1 MWIFSFWEEICKYF
15 ARMNQQDDLNESIH
29 ETAEE
34 EVNDVGLDIDK
45 IDGNVSVLDEESHSD
60 QELKEEI
67 KEEII
72 DVVQTEEPVEE
83 PVEEVKEEPV
93 EEVKEEPIEEV
104 KEEPV
109 EEVKEEPVEEVK
121 EEPVEEVKEEPVE
134 EVKEE
139 PVEEVKEEPVKEEPI
154 EEVNEEPAEEVKE
167 EPVEEVKEE
176 PVEEVKEEPVEEV
189 KQEPVEEVKEEP
201 VEEVKE
207 DEVVEEPLK
216 EEEVKEEEIVVLQD
230 PTIFSKEGKKKA
242 LLIGI
247 NYNTD
252 DNEGDDLN
260 GCENDM
266 NRLSDWIQEKC
277 YFSKDDINRLDSEKA
292 TREAIENGIIDLLN
306 FAKSNPNSEL
316 WLSYSGH
323 GSYYFSMRESDYQ
336 NEILCPSDY
345 ATKGFIS
352 DDWLKSKF
360 VDELP
365 SDCKVFV
372 IMDCCHSGSN
382 MDLPYCLKDNAI
394 VLREKMEV
402 KENMAKVIKF
412 SGCLDSQVSMDYYN
426 RNMREFQGAFTN
438 SFVMSNK
445 NQLFRDTLEGLNL
458 HLRVSGFKQ
467 ISELALSNPELWLW
481 KLYE

>member
-1 MWIFSFWEEICKYF
+1 MK
-15 ARMNQQDDLNESIH
+15 
-29 ETAEE
+29 E
-34 EVNDVGLDIDK
+34 EVL
-45 IDGNVSVLDEESHSD
+45 
-60 QELKEEI
+60 
-67 KEEII
+67 
-72 DVVQTEEPVEE
+72 EEP
-83 PVEEVKEEPV
+83 VKEEPV
-93 EEVKEEPIEEV
+93 EEVKEE
-104 KEEPV
+104 
-109 EEVKEEPVEEVK
+109 
-121 EEPVEEVKEEPVE
+121 
-134 EVKEE
+134 
-139 PVEEVKEEPVKEEPI
+139 
-154 EEVNEEPAEEVKE
+154 
-167 EPVEEVKEE
+167 
-176 PVEEVKEEPVEEV
+176 
-189 KQEPVEEVKEEP
+189 
-201 VEEVKE
+201 
-207 DEVVEEPLK
+207 
-216 EEEVKEEEIVVLQD
+216 EIVILED

-266 NRLSDWIQEKC
+266 NRLSDWIQAKC
-277 YFSKDDINRLDSEKA
+277 YFNKEDINRLDSEKA
-292 TREAIENGIIDLLN
+292 TREAIEKGIMDLLE

-323 GSYYFSMRESDYQ
+323 GSYYFSTRESDYQ

-345 ATKGFIS
+345 LTKGFIS
-352 DDWLKSKF
+352 DDWLKREF
-360 VDELP
+360 VDKLP
-365 SDCKVFV
+365 SNCKVFAL
-372 IMDCCHSGSN
+372 MDCCHSGSN
-382 MDLPYCLKDNAI
+382 MDLPYCLKDNSI

-402 KENMAKVIKF
+402 KENMANVIKF

-458 HLRVSGFKQ
+458 HLRTSGFKQ

>member
-1 MWIFSFWEEICKYF
+1 MWIFSFWEDICKYF
-15 ARMNQQDDLNESIH
+15 AKMCKQDEESLDESIH
-29 ETAEE
+29 ETQEAL
-34 EVNDVGLDIDK
+34 VSDVGLD
-45 IDGNVSVLDEESHSD
+45 LDQIEEESK
-60 QELKEEI
+60 EEPLKEEPLD
-67 KEEII
+67 E
-72 DVVQTEEPVEE
+72 VVEE
-83 PVEEVKEEPV
+83 PLKEEPV
-93 EEVKEEPIEEV
+93 GQVV
-104 KEEPV
+104 
-109 EEVKEEPVEEVK
+109 
-121 EEPVEEVKEEPVE
+121 
-134 EVKEE
+134 
-139 PVEEVKEEPVKEEPI
+139 EEPVKEEPVD
-154 EEVNEEPAEEVKE
+154 EVVEEPVKE
-167 EPVEEVKEE
+167 EP
-176 PVEEVKEEPVEEV
+176 
-189 KQEPVEEVKEEP
+189 VKEEP

-216 EEEVKEEEIVVLQD
+216 EEEVKEEEIVILED

-266 NRLSDWIQEKC
+266 NRLSDWIQAKC
-277 YFSKDDINRLDSEKA
+277 YFNKEDINRLDSEKA
-292 TREAIENGIIDLLN
+292 TREAIEKGIMDLLE

-323 GSYYFSMRESDYQ
+323 GSYYFSTRESDYQ

-345 ATKGFIS
+345 LTKGFIS
-352 DDWLKSKF
+352 DDWLKREF
-360 VDELP
+360 VDKLP
-365 SDCKVFV
+365 SNCKVFAL
-372 IMDCCHSGSN
+372 MDCCHSGSN
-382 MDLPYCLKDNAI
+382 MDLPYCLKDNSI

-402 KENMAKVIKF
+402 KENMANVIKF

-458 HLRVSGFKQ
+458 HLRTSGFKQ